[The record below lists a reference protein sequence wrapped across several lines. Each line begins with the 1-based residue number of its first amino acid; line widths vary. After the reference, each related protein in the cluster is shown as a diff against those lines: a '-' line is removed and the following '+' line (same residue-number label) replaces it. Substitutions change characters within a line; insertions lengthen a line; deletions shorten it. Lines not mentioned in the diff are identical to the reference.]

1 MKNIS
6 GFTLIFFFT
15 SPPHLKSCNR
25 PWIPTTEGL
34 ACLVKYIPRFGLGFL
49 SQEFILHST
58 LQESKL
64 SIIFYI
70 ALYKNL
76 SLFFA
81 PFERYE
87 ITQKIYI
94 LFYFS
99 STLFKMAK
107 NILTAAS
114 LQFHCGI
121 WKILERF
128 EKERKME
135 SNPTLAKTKSRDFWK
150 RKIL

>member
-1 MKNIS
+1 M
-6 GFTLIFFFT
+6 L
-15 SPPHLKSCNR
+15 R
-25 PWIPTTEGL
+25 
-34 ACLVKYIPRFGLGFL
+34 
-49 SQEFILHST
+49 ST

-70 ALYKNL
+70 AIYKNL

-114 LQFHCGI
+114 EFHCGI

-135 SNPTLAKTKSRDFWK
+135 SNPLSPKLKVEIFKKGKFCRYIE
-150 RKIL
+150 ILKCPSNFSTIYI